1 MDGKQFHIRT
11 LTVAAALAVLLA
23 VFAGVLYYLQI
34 VRGEEYR
41 AASTVRNVNVE
52 TVEAARGELL
62 DRYGRTLVS
71 NRATY
76 EIVLETS
83 RMGKEPERNAI
94 LLELIAICREN
105 GLTWA
110 DTLPISQEAPFAYT
124 SETPLVYT
132 DSEGTLRF
140 NYLGALLAEL
150 PLGSAILP
158 HRWEEE
164 QLESA
169 NTLAVQRFSMS
180 SEEVADFLR
189 QHDLA
194 DGELSGSQAM
204 DAAGNLAGLANSLT
218 AEEVIDGLRQYFLID
233 EDLSDADA
241 RALIGVLYEVNLRS
255 TELRTSEYIF
265 AQDVNIDAISAI
277 KERGLTGVTVR
288 ATTVRQY
295 NTTAAAHLLGR
306 VGAIQN
312 WEAYKDK
319 GYNMNDT
326 VGIDGV
332 EHAFEDYLRGESGT
346 LVQELNTSGKVVS
359 ESWRVD
365 PATGESQEPQP
376 GDHVMLTLDL
386 RLQEKVEQVLA
397 DTIEGLE
404 DEDTEGGAMVVQSV
418 HDGGILAMA
427 SYPTYDLSTV
437 YSSNEAYRAAA
448 DNPLKP
454 FTNRATGEIYSPGS
468 TFKPLV
474 AIAALEEGLVTPT
487 EEIRDTGRL
496 QLPEEEH
503 YPYGDWHPQCWYYR
517 QYGGLHGLENLAE
530 ALRDSCNIYF
540 YTIGHRLGI
549 EKIDQYAAAFGLG
562 QTTGLELPEEAGRV
576 AGPETSEALGMEW
589 YGGNLL
595 NAAIGQ
601 DNTMVTPLQLT
612 NYISTLVNG
621 GNHYAT
627 HLLKTVKTSDFSG
640 TVYEYEPELLN
651 TLDLDPANVEA
662 VKEGMWL
669 VANDPESNSSAY
681 FRDLPVEVGAKTG
694 SAQVSSEV
702 EADALFVCFA
712 PYDDPQ
718 IAISMVVEQGASG
731 SNLAQ
736 AVAQVVD
743 YYFSAEDTMESVG
756 SENTLLR

>member
-1 MDGKQFHIRT
+1 MDGKQFHHRT
-11 LTVAAALAVLLA
+11 LAVAAVLAALLV
-23 VFAGVLYYLQI
+23 VFTGVLYYLQI

-52 TVEAARGELL
+52 TVEAARGEIL

-76 EIVLETS
+76 EIVLDTS
-83 RMGKEPERNAI
+83 RMGAEAQRNPI
-94 LLELIAICREN
+94 LLELIEICRED
-105 GLTWA
+105 GLTWT
-110 DTLPISQEAPFAYT
+110 DTLPISQEAPFTYT
-124 SETPLVYT
+124 RDEPLVYT
-132 DSEGTLRF
+132 DSEGALRF
-140 NYLGALLAEL
+140 NYLGALLAQL
-150 PLGSAILP
+150 PLGSSILP
-158 HRWEEE
+158 ERWEQE
-164 QLESA
+164 QLDAA
-169 NTLAVQRFSMS
+169 NALAGQMDSMT
-180 SEEVADFLR
+180 EAEIAAYMR
-189 QHDLA
+189 RNGLA
-194 DGELSGSQAM
+194 DEGASDAQAAAAAADLSALG
-204 DAAGNLAGLANSLT
+204 NSLT
-218 AEEVIDGLRQYFLID
+218 AGEIIDGLRQYFLID
-233 EDLSDADA
+233 GDLSDADA
-241 RALIGVLYEVNLRS
+241 RALIGVLYEVNLRG

-295 NTTAAAHLLGR
+295 NTVSAAHLLGR

-312 WEAYKDK
+312 WDAYKDK

-332 EHAFEDYLRGESGT
+332 EYAFEDYLRGESGT

-365 PATGESQEPQP
+365 PATGAIQEPDP
-376 GDHVMLTLDL
+376 GDNVMLTLDL

-404 DEDTEGGAMVVQSV
+404 GDTEGGAMVVQSV
-418 HDGGILAMA
+418 NDGGILAMA

-454 FTNRATGEIYSPGS
+454 FTNRATSEIYSPGS

-474 AIAALEEGLVTPT
+474 AIAALEEGVVTPE

-496 QLPEEEH
+496 LLPEEEH

-549 EKIDQYAAAFGLG
+549 ERIDQYAEAFGLG
-562 QTTGLELPEEAGRV
+562 RTTGLELPEEAGRV
-576 AGPETSEALGMEW
+576 AGPETSEALGLDW

-621 GNHYAT
+621 GSHYAT

-640 TVYEYEPELLN
+640 TVYEYEPELLGS
-651 TLDLDPANVEA
+651 LELDPENVEA
-662 VKEGMWL
+662 VKQGMWL
-669 VANDPESNSSAY
+669 VANDPESSSSVY

-731 SNLAQ
+731 SNLAR
-736 AVAQVVD
+736 AVAEVVD

-756 SENTLLR
+756 TENTLLR

>member
-1 MDGKQFHIRT
+1 MDGKQFHRRT
-11 LTVAAALAVLLA
+11 LSVAAVLAALLV
-23 VFAGVLYYLQI
+23 VFTGVLYYLQI

-52 TVEAARGELL
+52 TVEAARGEIL

-76 EIVLETS
+76 EIVLSTS
-83 RMGKEPERNAI
+83 RMGAEAERNAI
-94 LLELIAICREN
+94 LLELIEICRED
-105 GLTWA
+105 GLTWT
-110 DTLPISQEAPFAYT
+110 DTLPISQEAPFTYT
-124 SETPLVYT
+124 RDEPLVYT
-132 DSEGTLRF
+132 DSEGALRF
-140 NYLGALLAEL
+140 NYLGALLAQL
-150 PLGSAILP
+150 PLGSSILP
-158 HRWEEE
+158 ERWEQE
-164 QLESA
+164 QLDAA
-169 NTLAVQRFSMS
+169 NTLSGQMDSMT
-180 SEEVADFLR
+180 EAEIAAYMR
-189 QHDLA
+189 RNDLA
-194 DGELSGSQAM
+194 DEGASDAQAAAAAADLSALG
-204 DAAGNLAGLANSLT
+204 NSLT
-218 AEEVIDGLRQYFLID
+218 AGEIIDGLRQYFLID

-295 NTTAAAHLLGR
+295 NTVSAAHLLGR

-312 WEAYKDK
+312 WDAYKDK

-332 EHAFEDYLRGESGT
+332 EYAFEDYLRGESGT

-365 PATGESQEPQP
+365 PATGAIQEPDP
-376 GDHVMLTLDL
+376 GDNVMLTLDL

-404 DEDTEGGAMVVQSV
+404 GDTEGGAMVVQSV
-418 HDGGILAMA
+418 NDGGILAMA

-454 FTNRATGEIYSPGS
+454 FTNRATSEIYSPGS

-474 AIAALEEGLVTPT
+474 AIAALEEGVVTPE

-496 QLPEEEH
+496 LLPEEDH
-503 YPYGDWHPQCWYYR
+503 YPYGDFHPQCWYYR

-549 EKIDQYAAAFGLG
+549 ERIDQYAEAFGLG

-576 AGPETSEALGMEW
+576 AGPETSEALGLDW

-640 TVYEYEPELLN
+640 TVYEYEPELLGS
-651 TLDLDPANVEA
+651 LDLDPENVEA
-662 VKEGMWL
+662 VKQGMWL
-669 VANDPESNSSAY
+669 VANDPESSSSVY

-731 SNLAQ
+731 SNLAR
-736 AVAQVVD
+736 AVAEIVD

-756 SENTLLR
+756 TENTLLR

>member
-1 MDGKQFHIRT
+1 MDGKQFHHRT
-11 LTVAAALAVLLA
+11 LAVAAVLAVLLV
-23 VFAGVLYYLQI
+23 VFTGVLYHLQI
-34 VRGEEYR
+34 VRGAEYR

-52 TVEAARGELL
+52 TVEAARGEIL

-76 EIVLETS
+76 EIVLDTS
-83 RMGKEPERNAI
+83 RMGAEAQRNAI
-94 LLELIAICREN
+94 LLELIEICRED
-105 GLTWA
+105 GLTWT
-110 DTLPISQEAPFAYT
+110 DTLPISQEAPFTYT
-124 SETPLVYT
+124 RDEPLVYT
-132 DSEGTLRF
+132 DSEGALRF
-140 NYLGALLAEL
+140 NYLGALLAQL
-150 PLGSAILP
+150 PLGSSILP
-158 HRWEEE
+158 ERWEQE
-164 QLESA
+164 QLDAA
-169 NTLAVQRFSMS
+169 NALAGQMDSMT
-180 SEEVADFLR
+180 EAEIAAYMR
-189 QHDLA
+189 RNGLA
-194 DGELSGSQAM
+194 DEGASDAQAAAAAADLSALG
-204 DAAGNLAGLANSLT
+204 NSLT
-218 AEEVIDGLRQYFLID
+218 AGEIIDGLRQYFLID

-241 RALIGVLYEVNLRS
+241 RALIGVLYEVNLRG

-295 NTTAAAHLLGR
+295 NTVSAAHLLGR

-312 WEAYKDK
+312 WDAYKDK

-332 EHAFEDYLRGESGT
+332 EYAFEDYLRGESGT

-365 PATGESQEPQP
+365 PATGAIQEPDP
-376 GDHVMLTLDL
+376 GDNVMLTLDL

-404 DEDTEGGAMVVQSV
+404 GDTEGGAMVVQSV
-418 HDGGILAMA
+418 NDGGILAMA

-454 FTNRATGEIYSPGS
+454 FTNRATSEIYSPGS

-474 AIAALEEGLVTPT
+474 AIAALEEGVVTPE

-496 QLPEEEH
+496 LLPEEDH
-503 YPYGDWHPQCWYYR
+503 YPYGDFHPQCWYYR

-549 EKIDQYAAAFGLG
+549 ERIDQYAEAFGLG

-576 AGPETSEALGMEW
+576 AGPETSEALGLDW

-640 TVYEYEPELLN
+640 TVYEYEPELLGS
-651 TLDLDPANVEA
+651 LDLDPENVEA
-662 VKEGMWL
+662 VKQGMWL
-669 VANDPESNSSAY
+669 VANDPESSSSVY

-731 SNLAQ
+731 SNLAR
-736 AVAQVVD
+736 AVAEIVD

-756 SENTLLR
+756 TENTLLR